1 MVTRSRWTAFTTLVR
16 VVRGTLRPGE
26 PGVGD
31 RLRAVPRLVSATLSG
46 RYQGTTPRRLG
57 LMVLA
62 VVYVVSP
69 IDVLPDVL
77 PILGL
82 ADDAM
87 VVAWLAGAVLNE
99 TGDFLTW
106 ERGDSGRHKRSWFR
120 RGGTAAKPDVV
131 RGHVVR

>member
-1 MVTRSRWTAFTTLVR
+1 MATRSRWAAFTTLVR
-16 VVRGTLRPGE
+16 VVRGTTKAGE

-31 RLRAVPRLVSATLSG
+31 RLRALPRLVSATISG
-46 RYQGTTPRRLG
+46 RYHGTTPRRLG
-57 LMVLA
+57 LMALA
-62 VVYVVSP
+62 VVYIVSP
-69 IDVLPDVL
+69 VDVLPDVL

-106 ERGDSGRHKRSWFR
+106 ERGETVRRKGWFR
-120 RGGTAAKPDVV
+120 RGRGDDKPQVV
-131 RGHVVR
+131 RGQVVR